1 MHRIAGNATH
11 PCAGEPVQSG
21 YGILILP
28 ILCIGIVD
36 VAWSRH
42 IGLTVHGW
50 TWFASAVVF
59 CVLVSFVYRKLRPAP
74 PIARLASYAALWIV
88 FTAVGCIFTYLAASA
103 SRPLVDGYL
112 TSFDHY
118 LGFDWIG
125 WSNDV
130 HRYVLLTGILR
141 AAYDSLGLQIV
152 VSIVVLSFG
161 PGPDRNAELL
171 LGAILSLAL
180 AAVISAAWP
189 TLGPWVQFNDQHA
202 SSDDLLYVGDI
213 LTLRAG
219 DPASF
224 VLARLQG
231 VVTFP
236 SYHTVLAI
244 LFAYAHRGRWSFPI
258 FLLINCLM
266 IASIPSEGGHYL
278 SDVLAGA
285 GLAVVAIA
293 ATRVILWRNIRV
305 PVPVVPAGSLMDNDR
320 TRYGSAAGSPSQV
333 EPVRRSL

>member
-1 MHRIAGNATH
+1 MRRH
-11 PCAGEPVQSG
+11 PHASEPVQSRG
-21 YGILILP
+21 GILIVP
-28 ILCIGIVD
+28 ILGIGIVD

-42 IGLTVHGW
+42 IGLSVHGW
-50 TWFASAVVF
+50 TWFAAAVAF

-74 PIARLASYAALWIV
+74 PIAGLASYAALWIV

-112 TSFDHY
+112 ITFDHY

-130 HRYVLLTGILR
+130 HRYMLLTGILR

-152 VSIVVLSFG
+152 VSIILLSFG

-180 AAVISAAWP
+180 TAVISAAWP
-189 TLGPWVQFNDQHA
+189 TLGPWIQFNDRHA

-219 DPASF
+219 GSASF
-224 VLARLQG
+224 ALSRLQG

-266 IASIPSEGGHYL
+266 IASIPSEGGHYF

-293 ATRVILWRNIRV
+293 AARVTLRRSIRV
-305 PVPVVPAGSLMDNDR
+305 PVPVVPAGSLMGNDR
-320 TRYGSAAGSPSQV
+320 SEYGSAVAAPSQV
-333 EPVRRSL
+333 EPAHRSL

>member
-1 MHRIAGNATH
+1 MRRH
-11 PCAGEPVQSG
+11 PHASEPVQSR

-28 ILCIGIVD
+28 IIGIGIVD

-42 IGLTVHGW
+42 IGLTVRGW
-50 TWFASAVVF
+50 TWFAAAVAF

-88 FTAVGCIFTYLAASA
+88 FTAVGCIFTYLAASV
-103 SRPLVDGYL
+103 SRPLIDGYL
-112 TSFDHY
+112 TSFDHS
-118 LGFDWIG
+118 LGFDWIE

-152 VSIVVLSFG
+152 VSIIVLSFG

-171 LGAILSLAL
+171 LGAILSLTL
-180 AAVISAAWP
+180 TAVISAVWP
-189 TLGPWVQFNDQHA
+189 TLGPWTPFNDRYA
-202 SSDDLLYVGDI
+202 SSDDLLNARDV
-213 LTLRAG
+213 LTMRAG
-219 DPASF
+219 GSPSF
-224 VLARLQG
+224 ALARLRG
-231 VVTFP
+231 IVTFP

-244 LFAYAHRGRWSFPI
+244 LFAYAHRGRWSFPV
-258 FLLINCLM
+258 LLVINCLM

-293 ATRVILWRNIRV
+293 AARVILRHDFRSSV
-305 PVPVVPAGSLMDNDR
+305 PIVAPRLTFHDDR
-320 TRYGSAAGSPSQV
+320 S
-333 EPVRRSL
+333 